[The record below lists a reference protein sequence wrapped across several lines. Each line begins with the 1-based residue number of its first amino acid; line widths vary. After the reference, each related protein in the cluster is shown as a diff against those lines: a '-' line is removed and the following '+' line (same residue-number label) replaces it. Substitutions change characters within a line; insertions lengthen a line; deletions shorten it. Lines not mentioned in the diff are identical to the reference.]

1 MQSVVIWLG
10 IVIWS
15 IIKECSIIKHEQV
28 VLVPMLLR
36 RITSILSSLGVIK
49 GFIRMLLLVDPGA
62 TLYFVTSLLSMKI
75 DMFADVLVEPFP
87 IFITVADS
95 VVAIRV
101 YM

>member
-1 MQSVVIWLG
+1 
-10 IVIWS
+10 
-15 IIKECSIIKHEQV
+15 
-28 VLVPMLLR
+28 
-36 RITSILSSLGVIK
+36 
-49 GFIRMLLLVDPGA
+49 MLLLVDPGA

-95 VVAIRV
+95 VVSIRV